1 MSLPA
6 LILVIYFVFIPI
18 SFITCVAFN
27 WHEGDDLTLKGL
39 VNVLFAAI
47 IPIINIYV
55 VIIVLINLF
64 NVSNVA
70 DKVLIKGRN
79 KNEPS

>member
-1 MSLPA
+1 MSLEA
-6 LILVIYFVFIPI
+6 LFLVIYLVFIPV
-18 SFITCVAFN
+18 SFITCVSFN
-27 WHEGDDLTLKGL
+27 WHEGDDLTLKELGS
-39 VNVLFAAI
+39 VIIAAI

-64 NVSNVA
+64 NASNVA

-79 KNEPS
+79 KNEPG

>member
-1 MSLPA
+1 MSLGA
-6 LILVIYFVFIPI
+6 LFLVIYLVFIPV
-18 SFITCVAFN
+18 SFITCVSFN
-27 WHEGDDLTLKGL
+27 WHEGDDLTLKELGS
-39 VNVLFAAI
+39 VIIAAI

-55 VIIVLINLF
+55 VIIVLTNLF
-64 NVSNVA
+64 TVSNVA

>member
-1 MSLPA
+1 M
-6 LILVIYFVFIPI
+6 
-18 SFITCVAFN
+18 
-27 WHEGDDLTLKGL
+27 G
-39 VNVLFAAI
+39 AAI

-64 NVSNVA
+64 NASNVA

-79 KNEPS
+79 KNEPG